1 LLLPRES
8 RAERATI
15 TRASKFCKG
24 KEKPNEMSKSKI
36 RLSLLLIGAAMASVA
51 QGQNASQPQPSPS
64 RIDLFAGYSY
74 WQANGS
80 AGGVSFSN
88 ANLGVLISGAYY
100 LDRNIGIELAGDY
113 HFTGGNDSMR
123 SLSIGPIVRA
133 QPYHGFTPFVHALA
147 GATNML
153 GPGAFYDYHDAP
165 QSATWGRQLTLGGGV
180 DYSLPYFHHHLGLR
194 LFQADYVIEHVDFG
208 AGGLADFNSGRFST
222 GLLWRSGSVPPPPPV
237 TLACTA
243 TPQSVFV
250 GDRLSVIGVATNLDP
265 RKKATFHWIG
275 HGVSMN
281 ESEPIA
287 EIDTAGLNPG
297 VYKVGG
303 HVSEG
308 NRAGQSA
315 DCTAAYTVISRAV
328 VEK

>member
-1 LLLPRES
+1 MNCKTF
-8 RAERATI
+8 RA
-15 TRASKFCKG
+15 
-24 KEKPNEMSKSKI
+24 
-36 RLSLLLIGAAMASVA
+36 LLLISAAIASIA
-51 QGQNASQPQPSPS
+51 QAQQASQPQSAPS
-64 RIDLFAGYSY
+64 RIDLFTGYSY

-80 AGGVSFSN
+80 AGGVAFSN
-88 ANLGVLISGAYY
+88 ANHGVLVSGAYY
-100 LDRNIGIELAGDY
+100 LDRTVGVELVGDY

-123 SLSIGPIVRA
+123 SLSIGPILRA

-153 GPGAFYDYHDAP
+153 GPGAFYNNHGAP
-165 QSATWGRQLTLGGGV
+165 QSATWGRQLTLGAGL
-180 DYSLPYFHHHLGLR
+180 DYALPYFHHHLALR

-222 GLLWRSGSVPPPPPV
+222 GLLWRSGSAPPPPPV

-243 TPQSVFV
+243 TPQSIFAS
-250 GDRLSVIGVATNLDP
+250 DPLSVIGVATNLDP
-265 RKKATFHWIG
+265 HKKATFRWIG

-281 ESEPIA
+281 ASGPIA

-297 VYKVGG
+297 AYKITG

-308 NRAGQSA
+308 NHPGQSA
-315 DCTAAYTVISRAV
+315 DCTAEYTVMPRAMIG
-328 VEK
+328 KMSTRAAR